1 MDVGRFFTGRIHNRR
16 SSRLNLLRTMK
27 NKSAYLLG
35 AAIVLVAD
43 QLTKAWATASLKPV
57 VYIEVIPG
65 FFRLNYA
72 TNRGVAFSLFADSP
86 FDIRWIL
93 SAVSLVAALFVF
105 SYFRRAPAD
114 NPRLNVSLALLM
126 AGIVG
131 NMIDRVRL
139 GEVVDFIELH
149 WQSLYSW
156 PTFNVADSAIC
167 IGAVMLALEML
178 REEKAARI
186 SSSGGVKATAPAP
199 GETGVG
205 SSES

>member
-1 MDVGRFFTGRIHNRR
+1 M
-16 SSRLNLLRTMK
+16 RT
-27 NKSAYLLG
+27 KSAYLLC

-43 QLTKAWATASLKPV
+43 QLTKAWATTSLKPV
-57 VYIEVIPG
+57 PYVEVIPG
-65 FFRLNYA
+65 LFRLSYA
-72 TNRGVAFSLFADSP
+72 TNRGVAFSLFADSQ

-93 SAVSLVAALFVF
+93 SAVSLIAALFVL

-114 NPRLNVSLALLM
+114 KPWLNVSLALLM

-149 WQSLYSW
+149 WHSLYSW

-167 IGAVMLALEML
+167 VGAVLLALEML
-178 REEKAARI
+178 REERAARI
-186 SSSGGVKATAPAP
+186 RPLGGVEATTPAP
-199 GETGVG
+199 EETGVG

>member
-1 MDVGRFFTGRIHNRR
+1 MSKDNERLLGFLAGRIRNRR
-16 SSRLNLLRTMK
+16 GSGLNLLRIMRT
-27 NKSAYLLG
+27 KSSYLLG
-35 AAIVLVAD
+35 AAIVLFAD

-65 FFRLNYA
+65 FFRLSYA

-93 SAVSLVAALFVF
+93 SGVSLVAALFVL
-105 SYFRRAPAD
+105 SYFRRAPTD
-114 NPRLNVSLALLM
+114 KPRLNVSLSLLM

-167 IGAVMLALEML
+167 VGA
-178 REEKAARI
+178 I
-186 SSSGGVKATAPAP
+186 
-199 GETGVG
+199 
-205 SSES
+205 